1 MGKKSKGSE
10 GRADGPRVTVKF
22 GNLRSPVDSSS
33 RHVLDLV
40 HVWSA
45 LLCYLRYTYDRRW
58 KDFED
63 GRSHK
68 VSDGSSQVTATT
80 RSTAMGT
87 DGASAAWKE
96 ESSTCSIKR

>member
-1 MGKKSKGSE
+1 M
-10 GRADGPRVTVKF
+10 
-22 GNLRSPVDSSS
+22 
-33 RHVLDLV
+33 LDLV

-96 ESSTCSIKR
+96 EKLRVFDYVPKEIEYLLLAGNQILRSSTANTPGTSRQ